1 MKFYNWTLEKE
12 KIQIQRLIEK
22 IEEKTKYII
31 SYWVFLGIILTIIV
45 IYLNFYIFENLF
57 FRQDNLDLFIFSLTF
72 IVFISFFWIQ
82 FAFYL
87 KEKSKLSKRI
97 SLLKITIKEKEKWIL
112 NYEKLLP
119 IINKSLSLKYKIN
132 ILEDKIWENIFNKN
146 INSLVKELE
155 IQLLYKETE
164 KSDIS
169 NYNNFLLMIIF
180 DWKKNW
186 YNTWTILTYI
196 EKEKLKSLLFYV
208 TRVLKYN
215 LIDTWEIEGDL
226 KNNEL
231 FFISLKK
238 AIEKQLNHVY
248 KINKNKNNQTKSNI
262 KINKS
267 LYIDFDDNNI

>member
-119 IINKSLSLKYKIN
+119 IVNKSISLKYKIN

-169 NYNNFLLMIIF
+169 NYNNFLLMTIF

-262 KINKS
+262 KINKP

>member
-1 MKFYNWTLEKE
+1 MKFYNWTLKKE
-12 KIQIQRLIEK
+12 KIQMQGLIEK

-31 SYWVFLGIILTIIV
+31 SYWIFLGIILTIIA

-57 FRQDNLDLFIFSLTF
+57 FRQNNLDLFIFSLTF
-72 IVFISFFWIQ
+72 IVFISFFLIQ

-87 KEKSKLSKRI
+87 KERYKISKKISFLKS
-97 SLLKITIKEKEKWIL
+97 TIKEKEKWIT
-112 NYEKLLP
+112 NYEKFLP

-155 IQLLYKETE
+155 NQLLYKETK

-208 TRVLKYN
+208 TRALKYN
-215 LIDTWEIEGDL
+215 LIDTWEIEVDL

-238 AIEKQLNHVY
+238 SIEKQLNNVY
-248 KINKNKNNQTKSNI
+248 KINKNKKKQSKLNK
-262 KINKS
+262 KIDKPLSIEFN
-267 LYIDFDDNNI
+267 DNNI

>member
-248 KINKNKNNQTKSNI
+248 KINKNKNNKTKSNI
-262 KINKS
+262 KINKP

>member
-119 IINKSLSLKYKIN
+119 IINKSISLKYKIN

-262 KINKS
+262 KINKP